1 MRLQFEPAGGNKW
14 GSKQWR
20 NSYATHF
27 LLQVLAHYF
36 SFWSL
41 RFISNF
47 QTDKQTACLQK
58 KCLCQT
64 HPRHYEYFKRRRRR
78 TLLPEA
84 LHCESLPFAESDFK
98 PFAESDFNPLL
109 RVTPLWDS
117 SLNCQLSWE
126 DFQRQA
132 SGNHG
137 KERRGLNKGEI
148 RKKNE
153 TRKLR
158 GNRQMK
164 KMIPC
169 KKTFFLSVQG
179 RPQKVI

>member
-27 LLQVLAHYF
+27 LVLKHYF
-36 SFWSL
+36 SFWNL
-41 RFISNF
+41 NLKFISNF
-47 QTDKQTACLQK
+47 QTHNQTACLQK
-58 KCLCQT
+58 NYRCQT
-64 HPRHYEYFKRRRRR
+64 HPRHNDEYFKKRRRR
-78 TLLPEA
+78 TLLLEA

-137 KERRGLNKGEI
+137 KERRELNKGEI

-158 GNRQMK
+158 RNRQIK
-164 KMIPC
+164 NEED
-169 KKTFFLSVQG
+169 S
-179 RPQKVI
+179 

>member
-1 MRLQFEPAGGNKW
+1 MREQTVEKFIC
-14 GSKQWR
+14 
-20 NSYATHF
+20 NSLSISSLSALFYF
-27 LLQVLAHYF
+27 LESEVYF
-36 SFWSL
+36 KFSD
-41 RFISNF
+41 RETN
-47 QTDKQTACLQK
+47 CLFAK
-58 KCLCQT
+58 KCRCQI
-64 HPRHYEYFKRRRRR
+64 HPRRYEYFKRRRQR

-164 KMIPC
+164 KMIPS
-169 KKTFFLSVQG
+169 KKN
-179 RPQKVI
+179 